1 MSKLTLIFP
10 IATIIFIGLVF
21 ADYLPLLKKNTPRL
35 SLSKESSFTA
45 LDRILMLALTA
56 VYALTA
62 FINLGVNTA
71 PQSLCKFEERGSYA
85 LIELAEPTDIGN
97 VVYYTGLCT
106 GDYYLQF
113 SADGE
118 NWTDQEGMSQSYA
131 DLFKWLDAELGAG
144 TQGVKYVRIISGG
157 RLWLGEVAIFDTE
170 GRILGAADMSYPE
183 GCKPL
188 FDEQDTVPEAPG
200 YINSSYFDEIY
211 HARTAYEHIEG
222 EYPYEISHPPLGKI
236 IISLGIRI
244 FGMTPFG
251 WRFMGTLFGVAM
263 LPLMYIFLKRMF
275 GGTAV
280 PACVTGLMAT
290 DFMHFAQTR
299 IATIDTYSVFFII
312 LMYLFMYRYLQSD
325 RERKRDWL
333 LPLALS
339 GVFFGLGA
347 ASKWTCIYAGLGLG
361 VLWLIDRI
369 RRGLEAKKEDRW
381 SDYIQETAENVGF
394 CLVFFVAVPV
404 LVYYLSY
411 FPYGQAKGMDGI
423 GMFFKGE
430 YAQMVLENQKYML
443 SYHSGVN
450 ATHPYSSRWWQ
461 WVLDIR
467 PILYYLEYYPF
478 ETKSTIGAFV
488 NPMLCWGGLA
498 AMLCMIYLSFF
509 RRDRK
514 AEFILIG
521 YLAQLVPW
529 MFVERITF
537 EYHYFPATVFLLL
550 ALGHVFDT
558 IRRSHSEWKRVI
570 ISFTAVSAVLFI
582 AFYPVL
588 SGADI
593 STWYTNSFL
602 RWLPNSWPF

>member
-10 IATIIFIGLVF
+10 IATLIFIALVF
-21 ADYLPLLKKNTPRL
+21 ADYLPALRKNTPRL
-35 SLSKESSFTA
+35 SLAEDGRLTGC
-45 LDRILMLALTA
+45 DRALMLGLTA
-56 VYALTA
+56 VYALAA
-62 FINLGVNTA
+62 FLNLGVNTA
-71 PQSLCKFEERGSYA
+71 PQSFCRFEERGDYA
-85 LIELAEPTDIGN
+85 LIELTQPTDIGT
-97 VVYYTGLCT
+97 VVYWTGLCT

-113 SADGE
+113 STDGE
-118 NWTDQEGMSQSYA
+118 NWTDQEGMSQHYA
-131 DLFKWLDAELGAG
+131 DLFKWLEAGLGQG

-157 RLWLGEVAIFDTE
+157 RLWLGEVAIFDTD
-170 GRILGAADMSYPE
+170 GRMLSAEDLSYPE
-183 GCKPL
+183 GCAKL
-188 FDEQDTVPEAPG
+188 FDEQDTVPAAPS
-200 YINSSYFDEIY
+200 YLNSSYFDEIY
-211 HARTAYEHIEG
+211 HARTAYEHVMG
-222 EYPYEISHPPLGKI
+222 ENPYEISHPPLGKL
-236 IISLGIRI
+236 IISLGIRL

-263 LPLMYIFLKRMF
+263 LPLMYVFLKRMF

-280 PACVTGLMAT
+280 AFCVTALMAT

-312 LMYLFMYRYLQSD
+312 LMYLFMWRYLQSD
-325 RERKRDWL
+325 REKKRDWL
-333 LPLALS
+333 APLALS

-361 VLWLIDRI
+361 LLWLIDRI
-369 RRGLEAKKEDRW
+369 RRGLAAKKEERW
-381 SDYIQETAENVGF
+381 SGYIRETAENVGF
-394 CLVFFVAVPV
+394 CLVFFVAVP
-404 LVYYLSY
+404 LLIYYLSY
-411 FPYGQAKGMDGI
+411 FPYGQAKGLGGMV
-423 GMFFKGE
+423 MFFQRE
-430 YAQMVLENQKYML
+430 YAELVISNQEYMF
-443 SYHSGVN
+443 SYHSGVD

-478 ETKSTIGAFV
+478 DTKSSIGAFV

-498 AMLCMIYLSFF
+498 AMLCMIYLTVF

-529 MFVERITF
+529 IFVERITF
-537 EYHYFPATVFLLL
+537 EYHYFPCTVFLLL

-558 IRRSHSEWKRVI
+558 LRRSHGQWKWTVF
-570 ISFTAVSAVLFI
+570 SFTAVSAVLFI

-588 SGADI
+588 SGAEV